1 MSRTFGTVKSIKDSS
16 TYIIDKKAK
25 SIFCIG
31 SNCLPLVTST
41 ANQSCYDLLNT
52 AKLLKKPVK
61 PNYNNLAINLI
72 TALDLTG
79 VDVIVNNATGASPTV
94 IDVPTGA
101 THAEFIASPAD
112 PTQFI
117 ETHLT
122 AVYTDDYRYTMYTI
136 DPSGNL
142 FGNTE
147 CGLENWKN
155 YLVLE
160 PP

>member
-1 MSRTFGTVKSIKDSS
+1 MSRTFGTVKPINDSS
-16 TYIIDKKAK
+16 KYINDKKAK
-25 SIFCIG
+25 SLFCIG
-31 SNCLPLVTST
+31 SNCLPLPTST
-41 ANQSCYDLLNT
+41 GNQSCYDLLNT
-52 AKLLKKPVK
+52 AKLLNKPVK
-61 PNYNNLAINLI
+61 PNYNNLSINLI

-79 VDVIVNNATGASPTV
+79 VNVIVDNATGVWPTS

-112 PTQFI
+112 PTHFI

-147 CGLENWKN
+147 CGLENWKKH
-155 YLVLE
+155 LVIE
-160 PP
+160 